1 MDISVSPRLRS
12 CRSLPEICCGD
23 RAFRRSQ
30 ATRSFSR
37 GSASIFRRFGRLRDF
52 PAPVLAWCARY
63 ARRPPCRAIS
73 RDTTDGFRP
82 IVEAMSFCCI
92 WAVRQREISSL
103 SANVSI
109 SRRTLPPI
117 RSRVRRSLSHHQDN
131 PPHHAMKHVRR
142 VCPLRPIA
150 TTDCDQAP
158 LDGLAWQRFASL
170 SSEAGRCLATDPAT
184 AATLLHEALDLWRG
198 PVLSDLADGLPLLR
212 GRIAAVDEARLTA
225 LEQRIQADLAVG
237 HCLGLVAELGE
248 LVFEYPLREQFTGHQ
263 MVALYRCG
271 RQAEALSAFRHA
283 RAQLARELGIDPSP
297 DLRRLH
303 DAILRHDPSLD
314 VRSPARHTRSVAA
327 S

>member
-1 MDISVSPRLRS
+1 MPAVRILGPLLVQGINGRAALGGTKPRRL
-12 CRSLPEICCGD
+12 LAALALHVGETI
-23 RAFRRSQ
+23 
-30 ATRSFSR
+30 
-37 GSASIFRRFGRLRDF
+37 SASRLID
-52 PAPVLAWCARY
+52 
-63 ARRPPCRAIS
+63 I
-73 RDTTDGFRP
+73 
-82 IVEAMSFCCI
+82 I
-92 WAVRQREISSL
+92 WADSPPRSARENL
-103 SANVSI
+103 QTYLWA
-109 SRRTLPPI
+109 L
-117 RSRVRRSLSHHQDN
+117 RRSLKAAGCPGVIIEAQ
-131 PPHHAMKHVRR
+131 PPGYRL
-142 VCPLRPIA
+142 C
-150 TTDCDQAP
+150 AP
-158 LDGLAWQRFASL
+158 LDGLDWQRFASL

-184 AATLLHEALDLWRG
+184 AATLLREALDLWRG

-271 RQAEALSAFRHA
+271 RQAEALSVFRHA
-283 RAQLARELGIDPSP
+283 RAQLAREFGIDPSP
-297 DLRRLH
+297 DLRRLY